1 MIRRNYLFYVEK
13 RNNAPDGL
21 LRFRIRYASSEV
33 SFSLGYRV
41 EVAKW
46 VADAQRVKANT
57 YHNKIPA
64 FEINKKIEKYA
75 EIADKVFI
83 AYEQKNTIPT
93 TSQFRDDFNAEIG
106 KKRKV
111 SANSDIRSLVDEFVN
126 IQSVQNSWSDG
137 TRKKIYTVFNK
148 VAAFADIH
156 IDDFTDNFLHSYVSH
171 LENVGYKNTTIQKEI
186 KTIGWFLRWAAK
198 QGYYSGNA
206 HETFRPR
213 LKMTQK
219 EVIYLTWDELM
230 RLYTFQFGECFSRVR
245 DVFCFCCFSGLRYSD
260 VAKLQKSD
268 ISNGAIH
275 IVTKK
280 TGDKLTIELNKY
292 TTEILERYSGT
303 NSQLAL
309 PIISN
314 VKMNKYL
321 KELGK
326 IAEINEQV
334 RQVYYVGSERH
345 EEVHPKY
352 ELLTTHCGRRTFV
365 VNAIFLGIA
374 PEVIMKWTEHANYE
388 SMKPYIAIVDK
399 LKRQEMNKFNI

>member
-1 MIRRNYLFYVEK
+1 MIRRNYLFYLEK

-21 LRFRIRYASSEV
+21 LRFRIRYANCEV

-46 VADAQRVKANT
+46 VTDAQRVKANT
-57 YHNKIPA
+57 YHNKVPA

-75 EIADKVFI
+75 EIADKVFLS
-83 AYEQKNTIPT
+83 YEQKNTTPT
-93 TSQFRDDFNAEIG
+93 ISQFRDDFNAEIG
-106 KKRKV
+106 KKKKITDRTDI
-111 SANSDIRSLVDEFVN
+111 SALIDEFVN
-126 IQSVQNSWSDG
+126 MQSVQNSWSNG
-137 TRKKIYTVFNK
+137 TIKKIYTVFNK
-148 VAAFADIH
+148 VASFADIH

-171 LENVGYKNTTIQKEI
+171 LANVGYKNTTIQKEI

-198 QGYYSGNA
+198 QGYYNGNA
-206 HETFRPR
+206 HNTFRPR
-213 LKMTQK
+213 LKITQK

-230 RLYTFQFGECFSRVR
+230 KLYTFKFGECFSRVR

-260 VAKLQKSD
+260 VAKLRKSD
-268 ISNGAIH
+268 INNGAIH
-275 IVTKK
+275 VVTKK
-280 TGDKLTIELNKY
+280 TSETLTIELNKY
-292 TTEILERYSGT
+292 TTEILDRYSDT
-303 NSQLAL
+303 DSKLAL

-374 PEVIMKWTEHANYE
+374 PEVIMKWTGHSNYE
-388 SMKPYIAIVDK
+388 SMKPYIAIVDE
-399 LKRQEMNKFNI
+399 LKKKEMEKFNR